1 MEVSYQKTEIA
12 LLDFELSIVNSSTT
26 VTVFRNGFNKLGT
39 LKNGVSLR
47 EEKLLNWLR
56 NIHWIILL
64 QWSE

>member
-39 LKNGVSLR
+39 WRKWRFIASRKTFELTEKYSLD
-47 EEKLLNWLR
+47 NFTSV
-56 NIHWIILL
+56 I
-64 QWSE
+64 